1 MGNRKIS
8 QLPEAT
14 GLIGTD
20 IIVVV
25 NDGVTKR
32 SDIQTLSDS
41 VANIISGSTT
51 TTGVTFQNN
60 VLYLTDTDDNIISTV
75 IEEFTGITVNGDLSA
90 NTVNAKY
97 ITLSGVSIT
106 ESLAK
111 SKPYKG
117 DQGLTPLSVSGDSVY
132 TGIVI
137 SNDPVPDSRISII
150 INGIT
155 YGVGDGVKTDDFFFS
170 GDNGVTAR
178 LLADVILGDRLF
190 FNGNICGLIVLD
202 GNDKINL
209 NYNVFY

>member
-1 MGNRKIS
+1 VGNRKIS

-32 SDIQTLSDS
+32 SDIGVLSNS
-41 VANIISGSTT
+41 VANIIGSGTT
-51 TTGVTFQNN
+51 TTGATFIDNTLSINDSVGN
-60 VLYLTDTDDNIISTV
+60 VITAV
-75 IEEFTGITVNGDLSA
+75 IEEFTGLTVNGTLSA
-90 NTVNAKY
+90 NTINAQY
-97 ITLSGVSIT
+97 ISLSGVSIT

-137 SNDPVPDSRISII
+137 SNDPVPDSRIDII
-150 INGIT
+150 INGII
-155 YGVGDGVKTDDFFFS
+155 YGVGDGVKTNDFFFS

-178 LLADVILGDRLF
+178 LLDDIILGDRLF
-190 FNGNICGLIVLD
+190 FNGIICGLLTLD
-202 GNDKINL
+202 GNDKISV